1 MRWSHVG
8 LNCRDP
14 RRTGEFYMRWFGFV
28 PARAVPVDDGEVL
41 FLKKGDAYLE
51 LFPAAG
57 PTPHRAN
64 GTGTEIPG
72 LVRHIAFQTDDV
84 DAFLADMDGA
94 AEITAGP
101 VDFGEFIAG
110 WRTVWIRDPDGVVV
124 EVSQGYRDEENE
136 DNHG

>member
-51 LFPAAG
+51 LFPAAL
-57 PTPHRAN
+57 H
-64 GTGTEIPG
+64 
-72 LVRHIAFQTDDV
+72 
-84 DAFLADMDGA
+84 
-94 AEITAGP
+94 
-101 VDFGEFIAG
+101 
-110 WRTVWIRDPDGVVV
+110 RTVPTAPGPR
-124 EVSQGYRDEENE
+124 YRAWSGIS
-136 DNHG
+136 HSKPMMWTRSWPTWTAPPR

>member
-51 LFPAAG
+51 LFPAACHTAPCQRHRDRDTG
-57 PTPHRAN
+57 PGQAYR
-64 GTGTEIPG
+64 IPN
-72 LVRHIAFQTDDV
+72 R
-84 DAFLADMDGA
+84 
-94 AEITAGP
+94 
-101 VDFGEFIAG
+101 
-110 WRTVWIRDPDGVVV
+110 
-124 EVSQGYRDEENE
+124 
-136 DNHG
+136 